1 MLLAA
6 AAEVCS
12 WIHHTEAAA
21 GAGCR
26 SNADPLYSWHFSM
39 LAMEAELRVLGE
51 GGYGGGGLLICS
63 VGCFYDN
70 SQ

>member
-26 SNADPLYSWHFSM
+26 STADPLYSWHFSM
-39 LAMEAELRVLGE
+39 LAMETELRVLGE
-51 GGYGGGGLLICS
+51 GGVGGGALNLFSGLLL
-63 VGCFYDN
+63 
-70 SQ
+70 